1 MTPHRSKTSSIHMGH
16 VRSHVFPVLQA
27 FVLMVGLLAMIIS
40 TVPRLQEGTRLS
52 ITIVLWCC
60 LGFFAGEWAIRAWSK
75 PDRKAAYA
83 YIFSSAGL
91 IDLLAIAPVPIA
103 LLMGVPAATAWLIAS
118 LWLLKLTA
126 FTPGLSLLQRVI
138 ALEAKPLASV
148 LVIFLIVLLF
158 AAIAL
163 YLLEGAA
170 QPAHFGSLPLALWW
184 AVTTLTGTGYGDAI
198 PHTVLGRL
206 IAGCVMI
213 CGLGVF
219 GLWTGILA
227 TGFAAEYRRRTFVRN
242 WDLVTRVPFL
252 RNLDPPAIIELTH
265 MLRRIDVAERIVVV
279 REGRP
284 GDSMYFVASGE
295 VEVMVEPQPVRL
307 GPGSFFGEIAL
318 LEGGPRTATVVTT
331 VPTTLLSLEVADFRA
346 FTAHHPDLAREVA
359 AEGARR
365 ASKTSA
371 GAADTRPPAI
381 PTDHGGEAPAA
392 RG

>member
-1 MTPHRSKTSSIHMGH
+1 MASSIHMGQI
-16 VRSHVFPVLQA
+16 RSHIFRVLQA
-27 FVLMVGLLAMIIS
+27 FILLAGLLAMIVS
-40 TVPRLQEGTRLS
+40 TVPHLQGDTRLS
-52 ITIVLWCC
+52 LTIVLWCC
-60 LGFFAGEWAIRAWSK
+60 LGFFAGEWIVKAWPK
-75 PDRKAAYA
+75 PDRKAAAA
-83 YIFSSAGL
+83 YVFSSAGL
-91 IDLLAIAPVPIA
+91 IDLLAIVPVPLA

-118 LWLLKLTA
+118 LWLLKLAA

-170 QPAHFGSLPLALWW
+170 QPAHFGSLPLSLWW

-198 PHTVLGRL
+198 PHTTLGRL
-206 IAGCVMI
+206 IAGGVMI

-227 TGFAAEYRRRTFVRN
+227 TGFAAEYRRRAFVRN

-252 RNLDPPAIIELTH
+252 RNLDPPAVIELTH
-265 MLRRIDVAERIVVV
+265 MLRRIDLAERIVVV

-284 GDSMYFVASGE
+284 GDCMYFVASGE
-295 VEVMVEPQPVRL
+295 VEVMIEPQPVRL

-318 LEGGPRTATVVTT
+318 LQGGPRTATVVTT
-331 VPTTLLSLEVADFRA
+331 LPTTLLSLEVADFRA

-359 AEGARR
+359 AEAARR
-365 ASKTSA
+365 ASKAGA
-371 GAADTRPPAI
+371 GAADTLPPAG
-381 PTDHGGEAPAA
+381 PTDHGVEAPAA
-392 RG
+392 RE